1 MQNDELFSGG
11 IERISNG
18 VDGDT
23 SPNEIGDF
31 SMRGLLSDEQTGRN
45 SIGGEYVVIV
55 SGNVMPVKEKKN
67 KQSVLYLSVA
77 LQWNVVVCYCNF
89 IETYPPLHLKAALLL
104 FSNQVMV

>member
-1 MQNDELFSGG
+1 M
-11 IERISNG
+11 NG

-55 SGNVMPVKEKKN
+55 SGNVMPAKKGKKHTN
-67 KQSVLYLSVA
+67 I
-77 LQWNVVVCYCNF
+77 F
-89 IETYPPLHLKAALLL
+89 ICQLLCIEIGIT
-104 FSNQVMV
+104 VGIR